1 MTFINQLLPLQIE
14 KPARPDDSPSSAV
27 PLAGL
32 TAVYLVAPIF
42 LFAWSWL
49 KWPFALAV
57 TLMAGCFVLVALRD
71 AWHAHNRTSLWKQ
84 LRPLWPALGILCA
97 WLLLS
102 GIGGFGSQVGDYE
115 ANNALFLG
123 LVDGN
128 WPLQIAFKGQTVYV
142 VYYMAYF
149 LPAAGIG
156 KLFGWAAANVFILVW
171 ALCGILLAF
180 AWFRRMLS
188 VRARVWPLLLAALV
202 FCLASGMDSVGYYLF
217 QGNPFEWG
225 KHLENWATLFQFSSQ
240 TSLLYWVPQQ
250 ALAAWLM
257 AGLTF
262 GCLDDP
268 RLFRY
273 LGMSI
278 AAGILWSPFGVLGV
292 APYVLAVG
300 ITLVARKQARVLFA
314 PLPLGMNLAA
324 LGIGA
329 IHLLYISSNQY
340 NFPTGMLWKLAEDRR
355 ASLTTAA
362 EFWLV
367 EFGLLAVCALLLDIL
382 IRRLHKANKLTGSG
396 DALPRGWLWLVCLIL
411 SGLPLFKMGYNN
423 DIVMRASIPSLFFF
437 WAFVSQVLLETGLR
451 LKTWRIR
458 LVRALLIGLLL
469 VGSYTSL
476 SEIGRLVTLYHFGPP
491 ASDTVKPIANANADH
506 IVAQR
511 IGNSDSLFF
520 RLLGR

>member
-1 MTFINQLLPLQIE
+1 MNTSKQPLLIQNE
-14 KPARPDDSPSSAV
+14 KPTWPDASPSSAV

-32 TAVYLVAPIF
+32 TVVYLVAPIF
-42 LFAWSWL
+42 LFTWGWL

-57 TLMAGCFVLVALRD
+57 TTIVGFFVLIALRE
-71 AWHAHNRTSLWKQ
+71 AWHEHNRTSLWKQ
-84 LRPLWPALGILCA
+84 LRLLWPALLIICA

-102 GIGGFGSQVGDYE
+102 GIGGFGSQVGDYD
-115 ANNALFLG
+115 ANNALFHG
-123 LVDGN
+123 LIEGN

-156 KLFGWAAANVFILVW
+156 KLFGWEATNFFILVW
-171 ALCGILLAF
+171 ALCGILLSF
-180 AWFRRMLS
+180 AWFRRMVS

-202 FCLASGMDSVGYYLF
+202 FCLASGMDVVGYYLF
-217 QGNPFEWG
+217 QSNPFEWG
-225 KHLENWATLFQFSSQ
+225 KHIENWATLFQFSSQ

-262 GCLDDP
+262 GSLNDP
-268 RLFRY
+268 KIFRY

-292 APYVLAVG
+292 APYLLMVG
-300 ITLVARKQARVLFA
+300 ITLLIKKQARVLFA

-324 LGIGA
+324 LGIGV

-340 NFPTGMLWKLAEDRR
+340 NFPIGLLWKLSEDHQ
-355 ASLTTAA
+355 ATLITTM

-367 EFGLLAVCALLLDIL
+367 EFGLLAGCALLLRRL
-382 IRRLHKANKLTGSG
+382 IRRAQNETNLPNPVA
-396 DALPRGWLWLVCLIL
+396 ALPRRWLWLICLIL
-411 SGLPLFKMGYNN
+411 FGLPLFKMGYNN
-423 DIVMRASIPSLFFF
+423 DLVMRASIPSLFFF
-437 WAFVSQVLLETGLR
+437 WAFVSQVLLETGLP

-458 LVRALLIGLLL
+458 LVRALLISLLL

-476 SEIGRLVTLYHFGPP
+476 SEIGRSVAFYHFGPP
-491 ASDTVKPIANANADH
+491 ASDTVKPIAAANADY

-511 IGNSDSLFF
+511 IGNSNSLFF